1 MFVRLITDSFTR
13 QPRRKLLTTVTLAL
27 GTAIATATLT
37 VALDVGDRLAR
48 EFRSLGANLLVTPEA
63 DTLPLEI
70 GGVDYR
76 PVDSGAFLSEAQ
88 LGKLKTIFWRNNVIG
103 FAPFLDLPIAI
114 SSVTS
119 VGNGAYLK
127 SYLNHNDPVLRTS
140 LICTWFRNIM
150 QHYITRRLLLAVATL
165 IGTWYRHSVP
175 VPNGGGVFSTG
186 VASTNPG
193 WQLEG
198 RWFSDDSAEAVL
210 GSNLARRGGIKTGQ
224 MLEIRAGDAR
234 SQLIVTGIISTGGQE
249 DDAIVAPLPIAQRLS
264 GKAGQYRRL
273 LVSALTKPED
283 AFSQRDPKSMNSVE
297 FDRWYCS
304 PYISSI
310 SRQIQE
316 QLPGVSVRPIR
327 QVAEGEGQILS
338 RVQALMW
345 LVTFAALLAAALAV
359 ASTAG
364 TTVLERTAEVALMKA
379 LGARRRLVGAFFLG
393 EQWFM
398 AIVGGSLGYVGGL
411 GLAYVL
417 GQRVFGVSPST
428 RLILLPV
435 ILGLAAAVATAGSLL
450 PLRRVM
456 QLDPAPALRG
466 E

>member
-1 MFVRLITDSFTR
+1 MFVRLITDSFRR
-13 QPRRKLLTTVTLAL
+13 QPRRKLLTTVALAL

-37 VALDVGDRLAR
+37 VAMDVGDRLAR

-76 PVDSGAFLSEAQ
+76 PVDSGVFLSEAQ

-103 FAPFLDLPIAI
+103 FAPFLDAPVAA
-114 SSVTS
+114 TS
-119 VGNGAYLK
+119 PGSPA
-127 SYLNHNDPVLRTS
+127 PLRT
-140 LICTWFRNIM
+140 
-150 QHYITRRLLLAVATL
+150 TL
-165 IGTWYRHSVP
+165 IGTWYRHGIP
-175 VPNGGGVFSTG
+175 VPNGGGVFVTG
-186 VASTNPG
+186 VAATNPG
-193 WQLEG
+193 WQVEG
-198 RWFSDDSAEAVL
+198 RWFADNSAEAVV
-210 GSNLARRGGIKTGQ
+210 GANLARRAGIRSGQ
-224 MLEIRAGDAR
+224 TLEMRAGGAAL
-234 SQLIVTGIISTGGQE
+234 QLLVTGIISTGGQE
-249 DDAIVAPLPIAQRLS
+249 DEAILAPLDIAQGLAGRS
-264 GKAGQYRRL
+264 GQYRRL

-283 AFSQRDPKSMNSVE
+283 TFSERDPKSMNPQE

-316 QLPGVSVRPIR
+316 QLPGVNVRPIR

-338 RVQALMW
+338 RVQSLMW
-345 LVTFAALLAAALAV
+345 LVTLAALLAAALAV

-398 AIVGGSLGYVGGL
+398 AMVGGL
-411 GLAYVL
+411 AGYLAGMGLAHVL
-417 GQRVFGVSPST
+417 GQHIFGVSPST

-435 ILGLAAAVATAGSLL
+435 ILGLAAGVATAGSLL
-450 PLRRVM
+450 PLRKVM

>member
-1 MFVRLITDSFTR
+1 MFVRLITDSFKR
-13 QPRRKLLTTVTLAL
+13 QPRRKLLTTVALAL

-76 PVDSGAFLSEAQ
+76 PVDSGVFLSDAE

-103 FAPFLDLPIAI
+103 FAPFLDVPVATT
-114 SSVTS
+114 SMDPSVP
-119 VGNGAYLK
+119 NGIIG
-127 SYLNHNDPVLRTS
+127 V
-140 LICTWFRNIM
+140 
-150 QHYITRRLLLAVATL
+150 TL
-165 IGTWYRHSVP
+165 IGTWYRHDVAIPS
-175 VPNGGGVFSTG
+175 GGGVFTTG
-186 VASTNPG
+186 VAATNPG
-193 WQLEG
+193 WQVDG
-198 RWFSDDSAEAVL
+198 RWFRDDSDHEAVV
-210 GSNLARRGGIKTGQ
+210 GANLSR
-224 MLEIRAGDAR
+224 RAGIRIGRTLPVVSRGSTSDL
-234 SQLIVTGIISTGGQE
+234 LITGIVSTGGQE
-249 DDAIVAPLPIAQRLS
+249 DEAIIAPLAIAQRIS
-264 GKAGQYRRL
+264 GKPGQYRRL

-283 AFSQRDPKSMNSVE
+283 AFSVRDPKSMNPTE

-338 RVQALMW
+338 RVQSLMW

-379 LGARRRLVGAFFLG
+379 LGARRTLVGAFFLG

-398 AIVGGSLGYVGGL
+398 AIVGGLLGYAAGM
-411 GLAYVL
+411 GLAHVL

-450 PLRRVM
+450 PLRKVM
-456 QLDPAPALRG
+456 RLDPAPALRG

>member
-1 MFVRLITDSFTR
+1 VFVRLITDSFKR
-13 QPRRKLLTTVTLAL
+13 QPRRKLLTTVALAL

-48 EFRSLGANLLVTPEA
+48 EFRSLGANLLVTPEE

-76 PVDSGAFLSEAQ
+76 PVDSGVFLSDAE

-103 FAPFLDLPIAI
+103 FAPFLDVPIAI
-114 SSVTS
+114 NSISPS
-119 VGNGAYLK
+119 IPNG
-127 SYLNHNDPVLRTS
+127 VLRT
-140 LICTWFRNIM
+140 
-150 QHYITRRLLLAVATL
+150 TL
-165 IGTWYRHSVP
+165 IGTWYRHAVP

-186 VASTNPG
+186 LASTNPG
-193 WQLEG
+193 WQVEG
-198 RWFSDDSAEAVL
+198 RWFSDDSDHHAVV
-210 GSNLARRGGIKTGQ
+210 GANLSRRAGIKTGQ
-224 MLEIRAGDAR
+224 MLDIRSAGANV
-234 SQLIVTGIISTGGQE
+234 QLVVTGIVSTGGQE
-249 DDAIVAPLPIAQRLS
+249 DDAILAPLAIAQQIS
-264 GKAGQYRRL
+264 GKPGQYRRL

-283 AFSQRDPKSMNSVE
+283 TFSQRDPKSMNPGE

-338 RVQALMW
+338 RVQSLMW
-345 LVTFAALLAAALAV
+345 LVTFASLLAAALAV

-379 LGARRRLVGAFFLG
+379 LGARRSLVGAFFLG

-398 AIVGGSLGYVGGL
+398 AIVGGLLGYAAGM
-411 GLAYVL
+411 GLAHAV
-417 GQRVFGVSPST
+417 GQSIFGVSPST

-435 ILGLAAAVATAGSLL
+435 ILGIAAAVATAGSLL
-450 PLRRVM
+450 PLRKVM
-456 QLDPAPALRG
+456 RLDPAPALRG

>member
-13 QPRRKLLTTVTLAL
+13 QPRRKLLTTVALAL

-76 PVDSGAFLSEAQ
+76 PVDSGVFLSEAE

-103 FAPFLDLPIAI
+103 FAPFLDVPIAI
-114 SSVTS
+114 NSISPS
-119 VGNGAYLK
+119 IPNG
-127 SYLNHNDPVLRTS
+127 VLQT
-140 LICTWFRNIM
+140 
-150 QHYITRRLLLAVATL
+150 TL
-165 IGTWYRHSVP
+165 IGTWYRHAVS

-193 WQLEG
+193 WRVEG
-198 RWFSDDSAEAVL
+198 SWFSDDSDDCAVV
-210 GSNLARRGGIKTGQ
+210 GTNLARRAGLRIGQTLQIYFGGSTSTV
-224 MLEIRAGDAR
+224 L
-234 SQLIVTGIISTGGQE
+234 VTGIISTGGQE
-249 DDAIVAPLPIAQRLS
+249 DDAVLVPLAIAQRIS
-264 GKAGQYRRL
+264 GKPGQYRRL

-283 AFSQRDPKSMNSVE
+283 TFSQRDPKSMNPAE

-316 QLPGVSVRPIR
+316 QLPAVSVRPIR

-338 RVQALMW
+338 RVQSLMW

-398 AIVGGSLGYVGGL
+398 AIVGGLLGYAAGM
-411 GLAYVL
+411 GLAHVL
-417 GQRVFGVSPST
+417 GQRIFGVSPST

-450 PLRRVM
+450 PLRKVM
-456 QLDPAPALRG
+456 RLDPAPALRG

>member
-1 MFVRLITDSFTR
+1 MFLRLITDSFAR
-13 QPRRKLLTTVTLAL
+13 QPRRKLLTTAALAL

-63 DTLPLEI
+63 DTLPLQI

-76 PVDSGAFLSEAQ
+76 PVDSGIFLSETQ

-103 FAPFLDLPIAI
+103 FAPFLDVPVKVI
-114 SSVTS
+114 SVISPGT
-119 VGNGAYLK
+119 GAYLK
-127 SYLNHNDPVLRTS
+127 SYPSDPFRT
-140 LICTWFRNIM
+140 
-150 QHYITRRLLLAVATL
+150 TL
-165 IGTWYRHSVP
+165 IGTWYRHDVSI
-175 VPNGGGVFSTG
+175 PNGGGVFSTG
-186 VASTNPG
+186 VAATNPG
-193 WQLEG
+193 WQVQG
-198 RWFSDDSAEAVL
+198 RWFSDDSAEAVV
-210 GSNLARRGGIKTGQ
+210 GANFARRLGIKSGQ
-224 MLEIRAGDAR
+224 TLELRSGDSS
-234 SQLIVTGIISTGGQE
+234 SQLAVTGIISSGGQE
-249 DDAIVAPLPIAQRLS
+249 DDAIIAPLAIAQTLS
-264 GKAGQYRRL
+264 GKPGQYRRL

-283 AFSQRDPKSMNSVE
+283 AFSQRDPKSMNPAE

-316 QLPGVSVRPIR
+316 QLPGVNVRPIR

-338 RVQALMW
+338 RVQSLMW

-398 AIVGGSLGYVGGL
+398 AIVGGLLGYAAGM
-411 GLAYVL
+411 GLAHVL
-417 GQRVFGVSPST
+417 GQRVFGISPST

-450 PLRRVM
+450 PLRKVM

>member
-1 MFVRLITDSFTR
+1 VFLRLITDSFAR
-13 QPRRKLLTTVTLAL
+13 QPRRKLLTTAALAL

-76 PVDSGAFLSEAQ
+76 PVDSGIFLSEAD

-103 FAPFLDLPIAI
+103 FAPFLDVPVA
-114 SSVTS
+114 VTS
-119 VGNGAYLK
+119 TNSSTVNV
-127 SYLNHNDPVLRTS
+127 PLRT
-140 LICTWFRNIM
+140 
-150 QHYITRRLLLAVATL
+150 TL
-165 IGTWYRHSVP
+165 IGTWYRHNVP
-175 VPNGGGVFSTG
+175 VPNGGGLFSTG
-186 VASTNPG
+186 VAAASPG
-193 WQLEG
+193 WQVQG
-198 RWFSDDSAEAVL
+198 RWFSDDSPEAVV
-210 GSNLARRGGIKTGQ
+210 GAKFARRAGIRSGQ
-224 MLEIRAGDAR
+224 ALEVRAGAAS
-234 SQLIVTGIISTGGQE
+234 SQLVVTGIISSGGQE
-249 DDAIVAPLPIAQRLS
+249 DDAIVAPIEIAQRLS

-283 AFSQRDPKSMNSVE
+283 VFSQRDPKSMNPAD

-316 QLPGVSVRPIR
+316 QLPGVNVRPIR

-338 RVQALMW
+338 RVQSLMW

-398 AIVGGSLGYVGGL
+398 AIVGGLLGYVAGM
-411 GLAYVL
+411 GLAHVL

-450 PLRRVM
+450 PLRKVM

>member
-1 MFVRLITDSFTR
+1 VFFRLITDSFAR
-13 QPRRKLLTTVTLAL
+13 QPRRKLLTTVALAL

-76 PVDSGAFLSEAQ
+76 PVDSGVFLSDAE

-103 FAPFLDLPIAI
+103 FAPFLDVPVAVTSAI
-114 SSVTS
+114 SSLP
-119 VGNGAYLK
+119 NKA
-127 SYLNHNDPVLRTS
+127 LRT
-140 LICTWFRNIM
+140 
-150 QHYITRRLLLAVATL
+150 TL
-165 IGTWYRHSVP
+165 IGTWYRHNVAI
-175 VPNGGGVFSTG
+175 PNGGGVFSTG

-193 WQLEG
+193 WQVAG
-198 RWFSDDSAEAVL
+198 RWFPDDSTEAVV
-210 GSNLARRGGIKTGQ
+210 GANLARRAGIGAGQ
-224 MLEIRAGDAR
+224 TLEIRAGGAS
-234 SQLIVTGIISTGGQE
+234 SQLMVTGIISTGGQE
-249 DDAIVAPLPIAQRLS
+249 DDAILAPIEIAQQLS
-264 GKAGQYRRL
+264 GKPGQYRRL

-283 AFSQRDPKSMNSVE
+283 AFSQRDPKSMNPEE

-316 QLPGVSVRPIR
+316 QLPGVDVRPIR

-338 RVQALMW
+338 RVQSLMW

-398 AIVGGSLGYVGGL
+398 AVVGGAAGYVAGI
-411 GLAYVL
+411 GLAHVL
-417 GQRVFGVSPST
+417 GEHIFGVSPST

-450 PLRRVM
+450 PLRKVM

-466 E
+466 K

>member
-13 QPRRKLLTTVTLAL
+13 QPRRKLLTTIALAL

-48 EFRSLGANLLVTPEA
+48 EFRSLGANLLVTPER

-76 PVDSGAFLSEAQ
+76 PVDSGVFLSEAE

-103 FAPFLDLPIAI
+103 FAPFLDVPVSIVSATP
-114 SSVTS
+114 SSRV
-119 VGNGAYLK
+119 
-127 SYLNHNDPVLRTS
+127 
-140 LICTWFRNIM
+140 
-150 QHYITRRLLLAVATL
+150 TL
-165 IGTWYRHSVP
+165 IGTWYRHSVA

-193 WQLEG
+193 WQMEG
-198 RWFSDDSAEAVL
+198 RWFSDDSSEAVV
-210 GSNLARRGGIKTGQ
+210 GTNLARRAGIRPGQ
-224 MLEIRAGDAR
+224 TLEVRAGDAGA
-234 SQLIVTGIISTGGQE
+234 QVTISGIISTGGQE
-249 DDAIVAPLPIAQRLS
+249 DEAILAPLAVAQGLS
-264 GKAGQYRRL
+264 GRRGQYRRL

-283 AFSQRDPKSMNSVE
+283 AFSERDPKSMNPAE

-316 QLPGVSVRPIR
+316 QLPGVTVRPIR

-338 RVQALMW
+338 RVQSLMW
-345 LVTFAALLAAALAV
+345 LVTFAALFAAALAV

-364 TTVLERTAEVALMKA
+364 TTVMERTAEVALMKA

-398 AIVGGSLGYVGGL
+398 AVAGGLLGYMGGL
-411 GLAYVL
+411 GLAHTL
-417 GQRVFGVSPST
+417 GQRIFGVSPST

-450 PLRRVM
+450 PLRKVM

>member
-13 QPRRKLLTTVTLAL
+13 QPRRKLLTTIALAL

-37 VALDVGDRLAR
+37 VALDIGDRLAR
-48 EFRSLGANLLVTPEA
+48 EFRSLGANLLVTPEQ

-76 PVDSGAFLSEAQ
+76 PIDSGTFLSEGQ

-103 FAPFLDLPIAI
+103 FAPFLDVPV
-114 SSVTS
+114 SVVSPTPS
-119 VGNGAYLK
+119 A
-127 SYLNHNDPVLRTS
+127 ST
-140 LICTWFRNIM
+140 
-150 QHYITRRLLLAVATL
+150 TL
-165 IGTWYRHSVP
+165 IGTWYRHNVAVP
-175 VPNGGGVFSTG
+175 SGGGVFNTG

-193 WQLEG
+193 WQVEG
-198 RWFSDDSAEAVL
+198 RWFSDDTSEAVV
-210 GSNLARRGGIKTGQ
+210 GANLARRAGIRPGQ
-224 MLEIRAGDAR
+224 PLEIRAGDAGSR
-234 SQLIVTGIISTGGQE
+234 LMVTGIISTGGQE
-249 DDAIVAPLPIAQRLS
+249 DDAILAPLAIAQQLS
-264 GKAGQYRRL
+264 RKPGQYRRL

-283 AFSQRDPKSMNSVE
+283 AFSERDPKSMNPAE

-316 QLPGVSVRPIR
+316 QLPGISVRPIR

-338 RVQALMW
+338 RVQSLMW

-359 ASTAG
+359 ASTAA
-364 TTVLERTAEVALMKA
+364 TTVMERTAEVALMKA

-398 AIVGGSLGYVGGL
+398 AVVGGLLGYVGGL
-411 GLAYVL
+411 GLAHAL
-417 GQRVFGVSPST
+417 GQSIFGVSPST
-428 RLILLPV
+428 RLILLPL

-450 PLRRVM
+450 PLRKVM

>member
-1 MFVRLITDSFTR
+1 VFVRLITDSFAR
-13 QPRRKLLTTVTLAL
+13 QPRRKLLTTIALAL
-27 GTAIATATLT
+27 GTAVATATLT
-37 VALDVGDRLAR
+37 VALDIGDRLAR
-48 EFRSLGANLLVTPEA
+48 EFRSLGANLLVTPEG
-63 DTLPLEI
+63 DSLPLEI

-76 PVDSGAFLSEAQ
+76 PVDSGVFLPEAE
-88 LGKLKTIFWRNNVIG
+88 LGKLKTIFWHNNIIG
-103 FAPFLDLPIAI
+103 FAPFLD
-114 SSVTS
+114 V
-119 VGNGAYLK
+119 
-127 SYLNHNDPVLRTS
+127 PV
-140 LICTWFRNIM
+140 
-150 QHYITRRLLLAVATL
+150 AVSTNPSTPNPMRATL
-165 IGTWYRHSVP
+165 IGTWYRHNVMVP
-175 VPNGGGVFSTG
+175 SGGGAFSTG
-186 VASTNPG
+186 VAATNPG
-193 WQLEG
+193 WQIEG
-198 RWFSDDSAEAVL
+198 RWFADDTAEAVV
-210 GSNLARRGGIKTGQ
+210 GANFARRAGIRPGQ
-224 MLEIRAGDAR
+224 SIEVHANEAS
-234 SQLIVTGIISTGGQE
+234 SQLTVTGILSTGGQE
-249 DDAIVAPLPIAQRLS
+249 DDAILAPLAIAQQLS
-264 GKAGQYRRL
+264 GKPGQYRRL

-283 AFSQRDPKSMNSVE
+283 AFGQRNPKSMNPEE
-297 FDRWYCS
+297 FERWYCS

-310 SRQIQE
+310 SLQIQ
-316 QLPGVSVRPIR
+316 QVLPGVTVRPIR

-398 AIVGGSLGYVGGL
+398 AMVGGLLGYASGL
-411 GLAYVL
+411 GLAHTL
-417 GQRVFGVSPST
+417 GQHVFGVSPST

-456 QLDPAPALRG
+456 RLDPAPALRG

>member
-1 MFVRLITDSFTR
+1 VFLTLITDSFAR
-13 QPRRKLLTTVTLAL
+13 QPRRKLLTTVALAL
-27 GTAIATATLT
+27 GTAVATATLT

-63 DTLPLEI
+63 DTLPLQI

-76 PVDSGAFLSEAQ
+76 PADSGIFLSEAE

-103 FAPFLDLPIAI
+103 FAPFLDVPIAVTFTN
-114 SSVTS
+114 SSTV
-119 VGNGAYLK
+119 NA
-127 SYLNHNDPVLRTS
+127 PLRT
-140 LICTWFRNIM
+140 
-150 QHYITRRLLLAVATL
+150 TL
-165 IGTWYRHSVP
+165 IGTWYRHDLP

-186 VASTNPG
+186 VAATNSG
-193 WQLEG
+193 WQVQG
-198 RWFSDDSAEAVL
+198 RWFSDDSAEAVV
-210 GSNLARRGGIKTGQ
+210 GANFARRADIRSGQ
-224 MLEIRAGDAR
+224 SLEIRAGDAR
-234 SQLIVTGIISTGGQE
+234 SRLVVTGILSTGGQE
-249 DDAIVAPLPIAQRLS
+249 DDAIIAPLAIAQTLS
-264 GKAGQYRRL
+264 GKPGQYRRL
-273 LVSALTKPED
+273 LLSALTKPED
-283 AFSQRDPKSMNSVE
+283 AFSQRDPKSMNPAE

-316 QLPGVSVRPIR
+316 QLPGVNVRPIR

-338 RVQALMW
+338 RVQSLMW

-398 AIVGGSLGYVGGL
+398 AIVGGVLGYAAGM
-411 GLAYVL
+411 GLAHLL
-417 GQRVFGVSPST
+417 GQRVFGISPST

-450 PLRRVM
+450 PLRKVM
-456 QLDPAPALRG
+456 QLDPASALRG

>member
-13 QPRRKLLTTVTLAL
+13 QPRRKLLTTAALAL

-37 VALDVGDRLAR
+37 VALDIGDRLAR
-48 EFRSLGANLLVTPEA
+48 EFRSLGANLLVTPER

-76 PVDSGAFLSEAQ
+76 PIDSGTFLSEAQ

-103 FAPFLDLPIAI
+103 FAPFLDVPVSVI
-114 SSVTS
+114 S
-119 VGNGAYLK
+119 AR
-127 SYLNHNDPVLRTS
+127 PS
-140 LICTWFRNIM
+140 LT
-150 QHYITRRLLLAVATL
+150 TTL
-165 IGTWYRHSVP
+165 IGTWYRHDVL

-186 VASTNPG
+186 VGSTNPG
-193 WQLEG
+193 WRVEG
-198 RWFSDDSAEAVL
+198 RWFADDSAEAVV
-210 GSNLARRGGIKTGQ
+210 GANLARRAGIRSGQ
-224 MLEIRAGDAR
+224 SLEIRAGNAS
-234 SQLIVTGIISTGGQE
+234 SQLVVTGIISTGGQE
-249 DDAIVAPLPIAQRLS
+249 DEAILAPLAIAQQLS

-283 AFSQRDPKSMNSVE
+283 AFSERDPRSMNPAE

-316 QLPGVSVRPIR
+316 QLPGISVRPIR

-338 RVQALMW
+338 RVQSLMW
-345 LVTFAALLAAALAV
+345 LVTFAALFAAALAV

-364 TTVLERTAEVALMKA
+364 TTVMERTAEVALMKA

-398 AIVGGSLGYVGGL
+398 AAVGGLLGYVGGL
-411 GLAYVL
+411 GLAHAL
-417 GQRVFGVSPST
+417 GQRIFGVSPST
-428 RLILLPV
+428 RLILLPL

-450 PLRRVM
+450 PLRKVM

>member
-1 MFVRLITDSFTR
+1 VFLRLITDSFAR
-13 QPRRKLLTTVTLAL
+13 QPRRKLLTTVALAL
-27 GTAIATATLT
+27 GTAVATATLS

-76 PVDSGAFLSEAQ
+76 PVDSGVFLSEAQ

-103 FAPFLDLPIAI
+103 FAPFLD
-114 SSVTS
+114 V
-119 VGNGAYLK
+119 
-127 SYLNHNDPVLRTS
+127 PV
-140 LICTWFRNIM
+140 
-150 QHYITRRLLLAVATL
+150 AVASMSSSESNVPWRTTL
-165 IGTWYRHSVP
+165 IGTWYRQNVP
-175 VPNGGGVFSTG
+175 VPGGGGTFSTG
-186 VASTNPG
+186 VASTSPG
-193 WQLEG
+193 WQVEG
-198 RWFSDDSAEAVL
+198 RWFSDDSSEAVV
-210 GSNLARRGGIKTGQ
+210 GADLARRESIKPGQ
-224 MLEIRAGDAR
+224 SLEMRAGNAA
-234 SQLIVTGIISTGGQE
+234 SQIVVTGIISTGGQE
-249 DDAIVAPLPIAQRLS
+249 DNAILAPLAIAQRLS
-264 GKAGQYRRL
+264 GKPGQYRRL

-283 AFSQRDPKSMNSVE
+283 AFSQRDPKSMNPAE

-345 LVTFAALLAAALAV
+345 LVTFVALLAAALAV

-379 LGARRRLVGAFFLG
+379 LGARRMLVGAFFLG

-398 AIVGGSLGYVGGL
+398 AIVGGLLGYVAGM
-411 GLAYVL
+411 GLARLL
-417 GQRVFGVSPST
+417 GQSVFGVSPST
-428 RLILLPV
+428 RFILLPV
-435 ILGLAAAVATAGSLL
+435 ILSLAAAVATAGSLL
-450 PLRRVM
+450 PLRKVM
-456 QLDPAPALRG
+456 QLDPASALRG

>member
-1 MFVRLITDSFTR
+1 MFVRLITDSFKR
-13 QPRRKLLTTVTLAL
+13 QPRRKLLTTAALAL

-48 EFRSLGANLLVTPEA
+48 EFRSLGANLVVTPQT

-76 PVDSGAFLSEAQ
+76 PVDSGVFLSEGD

-103 FAPFLDLPIAI
+103 FAPFLDVPITIA
-114 SSVTS
+114 SDHMTA
-119 VGNGAYLK
+119 GNAA
-127 SYLNHNDPVLRTS
+127 LRT
-140 LICTWFRNIM
+140 
-150 QHYITRRLLLAVATL
+150 TL
-165 IGTWYRHSVP
+165 IGTWYRRNVAVP
-175 VPNGGGVFSTG
+175 GGGGVFNTG
-186 VASTNPG
+186 VALTNPG
-193 WQLEG
+193 WKVDG
-198 RWFSDDSAEAVL
+198 RWFSDDAAEAVA
-210 GSNLARRGGIKTGQ
+210 GANLARRAGIRSGQ
-224 MLEIRAGDAR
+224 TLEIHAGDATAR
-234 SQLIVTGIISTGGQE
+234 LIVTGIISSGGQE
-249 DDAIVAPLPIAQRLS
+249 DDAMVAPLAIAQQLS
-264 GKAGQYRRL
+264 AKPGQYRRL

-283 AFSQRDPKSMNSVE
+283 AFSQRDPKSMNPEE

-316 QLPGVSVRPIR
+316 QIPGVTVRAIR

-338 RVQALMW
+338 RVQSLMW

-359 ASTAG
+359 AATAG
-364 TTVLERTAEVALMKA
+364 TTVLERTGEVALMKA

-398 AIVGGSLGYVGGL
+398 AIMGGLLGYAGGL
-411 GLAYVL
+411 GLAHAL
-417 GQRVFGVSPST
+417 GERIFGVSPST

-435 ILGLAAAVATAGSLL
+435 VLGLAAAVATAGSLL

-456 QLDPAPALRG
+456 KLDPAPVLRG

>member
-1 MFVRLITDSFTR
+1 
-13 QPRRKLLTTVTLAL
+13 
-27 GTAIATATLT
+27 
-37 VALDVGDRLAR
+37 
-48 EFRSLGANLLVTPEA
+48 
-63 DTLPLEI
+63 
-70 GGVDYR
+70 
-76 PVDSGAFLSEAQ
+76 VDSGVFLSEAE

-103 FAPFLDLPIAI
+103 FAPFLDLPA
-114 SSVTS
+114 SVYSPASDTF
-119 VGNGAYLK
+119 
-127 SYLNHNDPVLRTS
+127 LRT
-140 LICTWFRNIM
+140 
-150 QHYITRRLLLAVATL
+150 TL
-165 IGTWYRHSVP
+165 IGTWYRHQVP
-175 VPNGGGVFSTG
+175 VPNGGGVFTTG
-186 VASTNPG
+186 VAATNPG
-193 WQLEG
+193 WRVEG
-198 RWFSDDSAEAVL
+198 SWFPDDSDHYAVV
-210 GSNLARRGGIKTGQ
+210 GASLARRIGIRIGQTLQIHTGASTSD
-224 MLEIRAGDAR
+224 L
-234 SQLIVTGIISTGGQE
+234 LITGILSTGGQE
-249 DDAIVAPLPIAQRLS
+249 DDAVVAPMAIAQRLS
-264 GKAGQYRRL
+264 GKPGEYRRL

-283 AFSQRDPKSMNSVE
+283 AFSQRDPKSMNPAD

-316 QLPGVSVRPIR
+316 QLPGVSVRAIR

-398 AIVGGSLGYVGGL
+398 AMVGGLLGYAGGL
-411 GLAYVL
+411 GLAHAL
-417 GQRVFGVSPST
+417 GQRVFGVAPNI

-450 PLRRVM
+450 PLRKVM
-456 QLDPAPALRG
+456 QLDPAPVLRG
-466 E
+466 Q

>member
-1 MFVRLITDSFTR
+1 MFVRLITDSFAR
-13 QPRRKLLTTVTLAL
+13 QPRRKLLTTAALAL

-48 EFRSLGANLLVTPEA
+48 EFRSLGANLLVTPEQ

-76 PVDSGAFLSEAQ
+76 PVDSGVFLSEAE

-103 FAPFLDLPIAI
+103 FAPFLDVPVAV
-114 SSVTS
+114 SSNSPS
-119 VGNGAYLK
+119 VPNG
-127 SYLNHNDPVLRTS
+127 VLRT
-140 LICTWFRNIM
+140 
-150 QHYITRRLLLAVATL
+150 TL
-165 IGTWYRHSVP
+165 IGTWYRHNVP
-175 VPNGGGVFSTG
+175 VPSGGGAFSTG
-186 VASTNPG
+186 LSSTNPG
-193 WQLEG
+193 WQVQG
-198 RWFSDDSAEAVL
+198 RWFSDDSDHEAVVGADL
-210 GSNLARRGGIKTGQ
+210 SR
-224 MLEIRAGDAR
+224 RAGIRIGRALPVVSGGST
-234 SQLIVTGIISTGGQE
+234 SQLLITGIISTGGQE
-249 DDAIVAPLPIAQRLS
+249 DDAILAPLATAQRLS
-264 GKAGQYRRL
+264 GKPGQYRRL

-283 AFSQRDPKSMNSVE
+283 AFSQRDPKSMNPAE

-316 QLPGVSVRPIR
+316 QLPGVNVRPIR

-338 RVQALMW
+338 RVQSLMW

-359 ASTAG
+359 AATAG

-398 AIVGGSLGYVGGL
+398 AIVGGLLGYLGGL
-411 GLAYVL
+411 ALAHEL

-450 PLRRVM
+450 PLRKVM
-456 QLDPAPALRG
+456 QLDPAPVLRG

>member
-1 MFVRLITDSFTR
+1 VFVRLITDSFKR
-13 QPRRKLLTTVTLAL
+13 QPRRKLLTTVALAL

-48 EFRSLGANLLVTPEA
+48 EFRSLGANLLVTPQA

-76 PVDSGAFLSEAQ
+76 PVDSGIFLSDAE

-103 FAPFLDLPIAI
+103 FAPFLDVP
-114 SSVTS
+114 VTVNS
-119 VGNGAYLK
+119 A
-127 SYLNHNDPVLRTS
+127 SPSTANDASR
-140 LICTWFRNIM
+140 
-150 QHYITRRLLLAVATL
+150 ATL
-165 IGTWYRHSVP
+165 IGTWYRHNVAIPS
-175 VPNGGGVFSTG
+175 GGGVFSTG
-186 VASTNPG
+186 VAATNPG
-193 WQLEG
+193 WQVDG
-198 RWFSDDSAEAVL
+198 RWFSDDSGHEAVV
-210 GSNLARRGGIKTGQ
+210 GANLSRRAGIKTGE
-224 MLEIRAGDAR
+224 MLDIRAAGANA
-234 SQLIVTGIISTGGQE
+234 QLIVTGIVSTGGQE
-249 DDAIVAPLPIAQRLS
+249 DDAILAPLAIAQQLS
-264 GKAGQYRRL
+264 GKPAQYRRL

-283 AFSQRDPKSMNSVE
+283 TFSQRDPKSMNPAE

-338 RVQALMW
+338 RVQSLMW

-379 LGARRRLVGAFFLG
+379 LGARRSLVGAFFLG

-398 AIVGGSLGYVGGL
+398 AIVGGLLGYAAGM
-411 GLAYVL
+411 GLARAV
-417 GQRVFGVSPST
+417 GQSIFGVSPST

-435 ILGLAAAVATAGSLL
+435 ILGIAAAVATAGSLL
-450 PLRRVM
+450 PLRKVM
-456 QLDPAPALRG
+456 RLDPAPALRG

>member
-1 MFVRLITDSFTR
+1 
-13 QPRRKLLTTVTLAL
+13 
-27 GTAIATATLT
+27 
-37 VALDVGDRLAR
+37 
-48 EFRSLGANLLVTPEA
+48 
-63 DTLPLEI
+63 
-70 GGVDYR
+70 
-76 PVDSGAFLSEAQ
+76 
-88 LGKLKTIFWRNNVIG
+88 VIG
-103 FAPFLDLPIAI
+103 FAPFLDVPIAI
-114 SSVTS
+114 NSISPS
-119 VGNGAYLK
+119 IPNG
-127 SYLNHNDPVLRTS
+127 VLRT
-140 LICTWFRNIM
+140 
-150 QHYITRRLLLAVATL
+150 TL
-165 IGTWYRHSVP
+165 IGTWYRHAVP

-186 VASTNPG
+186 LASTNPG
-193 WQLEG
+193 WQVEG
-198 RWFSDDSAEAVL
+198 RWFSDDSDHHAVV
-210 GSNLARRGGIKTGQ
+210 GANLSRRAGIKTGQ
-224 MLEIRAGDAR
+224 MLDIRSAGANV
-234 SQLIVTGIISTGGQE
+234 QLVVTGIVSTGGQE
-249 DDAIVAPLPIAQRLS
+249 DDAILAPLAIAQQIS
-264 GKAGQYRRL
+264 GKPGQYRRL

-283 AFSQRDPKSMNSVE
+283 TFSQRDPKSMNPGE

-338 RVQALMW
+338 RVQSLMW

-379 LGARRRLVGAFFLG
+379 LGARRSLVGAFFLG

-398 AIVGGSLGYVGGL
+398 AIVGGLLGYAAGM
-411 GLAYVL
+411 GLAHVL

-450 PLRRVM
+450 PLRKVM
-456 QLDPAPALRG
+456 RLDPAPALRG

>member
-1 MFVRLITDSFTR
+1 
-13 QPRRKLLTTVTLAL
+13 
-27 GTAIATATLT
+27 
-37 VALDVGDRLAR
+37 
-48 EFRSLGANLLVTPEA
+48 LGANLLVTPEA

-76 PVDSGAFLSEAQ
+76 PVDSGVFLSDAE

-103 FAPFLDLPIAI
+103 FAPFLDVPIAVNSAP
-114 SSVTS
+114 SSEPS
-119 VGNGAYLK
+119 GG
-127 SYLNHNDPVLRTS
+127 LRT
-140 LICTWFRNIM
+140 
-150 QHYITRRLLLAVATL
+150 TL
-165 IGTWYRHSVP
+165 IGTWDRHNVAI
-175 VPNGGGVFSTG
+175 PNGGGVFSTG

-193 WQLEG
+193 WQVAG
-198 RWFSDDSAEAVL
+198 RWFSDDSTEAVV
-210 GSNLARRGGIKTGQ
+210 GANLARRAGIQAGRT
-224 MLEIRAGDAR
+224 LEIRADGVS
-234 SQLIVTGIISTGGQE
+234 SQLLVTGIISTGGQE
-249 DDAIVAPLPIAQRLS
+249 DDAILAPIEIAQRLS
-264 GKAGQYRRL
+264 GKPGEYRRL

-283 AFSQRDPKSMNSVE
+283 AFSQRDPKSMNPEE

-316 QLPGVSVRPIR
+316 QLPGVNVRPIR

-338 RVQALMW
+338 RVQSLMW

-398 AIVGGSLGYVGGL
+398 AVVGGVAGYVAGI
-411 GLAYVL
+411 GLAHVL
-417 GQRVFGVSPST
+417 GERIFGVSPST

-450 PLRRVM
+450 PLRKVM

-466 E
+466 K

>member
-1 MFVRLITDSFTR
+1 MRRAEFPSRRYFVFVRLITDSFTR
-13 QPRRKLLTTVTLAL
+13 QPRRKLLTTIALAL
-27 GTAIATATLT
+27 GTAIATATVT
-37 VALDVGDRLAR
+37 VALDIGDRLAR
-48 EFRSLGANLLVTPEA
+48 EFRSLGANLLVTPEQ

-76 PVDSGAFLSEAQ
+76 PVDSGTFLSEGQ

-103 FAPFLDLPIAI
+103 FAPFLDVPV
-114 SSVTS
+114 SVVSATPS
-119 VGNGAYLK
+119 A
-127 SYLNHNDPVLRTS
+127 S
-140 LICTWFRNIM
+140 
-150 QHYITRRLLLAVATL
+150 ATL
-165 IGTWYRHSVP
+165 IGTWYRHNVAVP
-175 VPNGGGVFSTG
+175 GGGGIFNTG

-193 WQLEG
+193 WQVEG
-198 RWFSDDSAEAVL
+198 RWFSDDTSEAVV
-210 GSNLARRGGIKTGQ
+210 GANLARRAGIRPGQ
-224 MLEIRAGDAR
+224 PLEIRAGDAALR
-234 SQLIVTGIISTGGQE
+234 LMVTGVLATGGQE
-249 DDAIVAPLPIAQRLS
+249 DDAILAPLAIAQQLS
-264 GKAGQYRRL
+264 QKPGQYRRL

-283 AFSQRDPKSMNSVE
+283 AFSQRDTKSMNPAE

-316 QLPGVSVRPIR
+316 QLPGISVRPIR
-327 QVAEGEGQILS
+327 QVAEGEGEILS
-338 RVQALMW
+338 RVQSLMW

-359 ASTAG
+359 ASTAA
-364 TTVLERTAEVALMKA
+364 TTVMERTAEVALMKA

-398 AIVGGSLGYVGGL
+398 AVVGGLLGYVGGL
-411 GLAYVL
+411 GLAHAL
-417 GQRVFGVSPST
+417 GQRIFGVSPST
-428 RLILLPV
+428 RLILLPL

-450 PLRRVM
+450 PLRKVM

>member
-1 MFVRLITDSFTR
+1 M
-13 QPRRKLLTTVTLAL
+13 
-27 GTAIATATLT
+27 
-37 VALDVGDRLAR
+37 
-48 EFRSLGANLLVTPEA
+48 
-63 DTLPLEI
+63 
-70 GGVDYR
+70 
-76 PVDSGAFLSEAQ
+76 
-88 LGKLKTIFWRNNVIG
+88 
-103 FAPFLDLPIAI
+103 
-114 SSVTS
+114 
-119 VGNGAYLK
+119 
-127 SYLNHNDPVLRTS
+127 
-140 LICTWFRNIM
+140 
-150 QHYITRRLLLAVATL
+150 
-165 IGTWYRHSVP
+165 P

-186 VASTNPG
+186 LASTNPG
-193 WQLEG
+193 WQVEG
-198 RWFSDDSAEAVL
+198 RWFSDDSDHHAVV
-210 GSNLARRGGIKTGQ
+210 GANLARRAELRIGQTLQIYFGGSTSNV
-224 MLEIRAGDAR
+224 L
-234 SQLIVTGIISTGGQE
+234 VTGIISTGGQE
-249 DDAIVAPLPIAQRLS
+249 DDAVLVPLAIAQQIS
-264 GKAGQYRRL
+264 GKPGQYRRL

-283 AFSQRDPKSMNSVE
+283 TFSQRDPKSMNPTE

-338 RVQALMW
+338 RVQSLMW

-379 LGARRRLVGAFFLG
+379 LGARRSLVGAFFLG

-398 AIVGGSLGYVGGL
+398 AIVGGLLGYAAGM
-411 GLAYVL
+411 GLAHVL

-450 PLRRVM
+450 PLRKVM
-456 QLDPAPALRG
+456 RLDPAPALRG

>member
-1 MFVRLITDSFTR
+1 VFVRLITDSFKR
-13 QPRRKLLTTVTLAL
+13 QPRRKLLTTAALAL
-27 GTAIATATLT
+27 STAIATATLT

-76 PVDSGAFLSEAQ
+76 PVDSGVFLSEAQ

-103 FAPFLDLPIAI
+103 FAPFLDVP
-114 SSVTS
+114 VTMTRMPPA
-119 VGNGAYLK
+119 GNGADVKAYA
-127 SYLNHNDPVLRTS
+127 NGAGWR
-140 LICTWFRNIM
+140 
-150 QHYITRRLLLAVATL
+150 ATL
-165 IGTWYRHSVP
+165 IGTWYRHGVTVP
-175 VPNGGGVFSTG
+175 SGGGVFVTG

-193 WQLEG
+193 WHIEG
-198 RWFSDDSAEAVL
+198 NWFRDESDNEAVV
-210 GSNLARRGGIKTGQ
+210 GADLARRAGIGVGQ
-224 MLEIRAGDAR
+224 QILEVSAGDTSAR
-234 SQLIVTGIISTGGQE
+234 LVVTGILSTGGQE
-249 DDAIVAPLPIAQRLS
+249 DDAILAPLEVAQQLA
-264 GKAGQYRRL
+264 GKPGQYRRL

-283 AFSQRDPKSMNSVE
+283 AFSERDPKSMNPAE

-316 QLPGVSVRPIR
+316 QLPGVNVRPIR

-338 RVQALMW
+338 RVQSLMW
-345 LVTFAALLAAALAV
+345 LVTFAALLAASLAV

-398 AIVGGSLGYVGGL
+398 AIVGGLAGYVAGM
-411 GLAYVL
+411 GLAHVL
-417 GQRVFGVSPST
+417 GQQIFGVSPST

-435 ILGLAAAVATAGSLL
+435 IVGLAAAVATAGSLL
-450 PLRRVM
+450 PLRKVM

>member
-1 MFVRLITDSFTR
+1 VFLRLITDSFAR
-13 QPRRKLLTTVTLAL
+13 QPRRKLLTTAALAL

-76 PVDSGAFLSEAQ
+76 PVDSGIFLSEAD

-103 FAPFLDLPIAI
+103 FAPFLDVPIAI
-114 SSVTS
+114 NSINPSIL
-119 VGNGAYLK
+119 NG
-127 SYLNHNDPVLRTS
+127 VLRT
-140 LICTWFRNIM
+140 
-150 QHYITRRLLLAVATL
+150 TL
-165 IGTWYRHSVP
+165 IGTWYRRDVP
-175 VPNGGGVFSTG
+175 VPKGGGIFSTG

-193 WQLEG
+193 WQVEG
-198 RWFSDDSAEAVL
+198 SWFSDDSDHHAVV
-210 GSNLARRGGIKTGQ
+210 GANLARRAELRIGQ
-224 MLEIRAGDAR
+224 TLQIYFGR
-234 SQLIVTGIISTGGQE
+234 STSNVLVTGIISTGGQE
-249 DDAIVAPLPIAQRLS
+249 DDAVLVPLAIAQRIS
-264 GKAGQYRRL
+264 GKPGQYRRL

-283 AFSQRDPKSMNSVE
+283 VFSQRDPKSMNPAE

-316 QLPGVSVRPIR
+316 QLPGVNVRPIR

-338 RVQALMW
+338 RVQSLMW

-398 AIVGGSLGYVGGL
+398 AIVGGLLGYVAGM
-411 GLAYVL
+411 GLAHVL

-450 PLRRVM
+450 PLRKVM

>member
-1 MFVRLITDSFTR
+1 VFARLITDSFKR
-13 QPRRKLLTTVTLAL
+13 QPRRKLLTTVALAL

-76 PVDSGAFLSEAQ
+76 PVDSGVFLSDAE

-103 FAPFLDLPIAI
+103 FAPFLDVPIAI
-114 SSVTS
+114 NSTS
-119 VGNGAYLK
+119 PSIPNG
-127 SYLNHNDPVLRTS
+127 VLRT
-140 LICTWFRNIM
+140 
-150 QHYITRRLLLAVATL
+150 TL
-165 IGTWYRHSVP
+165 IGTWYRHAVP
-175 VPNGGGVFSTG
+175 VPNGGGVFTTG
-186 VASTNPG
+186 LASTNPG
-193 WQLEG
+193 WQVEG
-198 RWFSDDSAEAVL
+198 SWFSDDSDHHAVV
-210 GSNLARRGGIKTGQ
+210 GANLARRAGLRIGQTLQIYFGGSTSNV
-224 MLEIRAGDAR
+224 L
-234 SQLIVTGIISTGGQE
+234 VTGIISTGGQE
-249 DDAIVAPLPIAQRLS
+249 DDAVLVPLAIAQRIS
-264 GKAGQYRRL
+264 GKPGQYRHL

-283 AFSQRDPKSMNSVE
+283 TFSVRDPKSMNPTE
-297 FDRWYCS
+297 FERWCCS
-304 PYISSI
+304 PDISSI

-338 RVQALMW
+338 RVQSLMW

-379 LGARRRLVGAFFLG
+379 LGARRSLVGAFFLG

-398 AIVGGSLGYVGGL
+398 AIVGGLLGYAAGM
-411 GLAYVL
+411 GLAHVL

-450 PLRRVM
+450 PLRKVM
-456 QLDPAPALRG
+456 RLDPAPALRG

>member
-1 MFVRLITDSFTR
+1 MFLRLITDSFAR
-13 QPRRKLLTTVTLAL
+13 QPRRKLLTTAALAL
-27 GTAIATATLT
+27 GTAVATATLS

-76 PVDSGAFLSEAQ
+76 PVDSGIFLSEAD

-103 FAPFLDLPIAI
+103 FAPFLDVPVA
-114 SSVTS
+114 VTS
-119 VGNGAYLK
+119 TNSSTVNV
-127 SYLNHNDPVLRTS
+127 PLRT
-140 LICTWFRNIM
+140 
-150 QHYITRRLLLAVATL
+150 TL
-165 IGTWYRHSVP
+165 IGTWYRHDVS
-175 VPNGGGVFSTG
+175 VPNGGGVFSSG

-193 WQLEG
+193 WQVQG
-198 RWFSDDSAEAVL
+198 RWFSDDSAEAVV
-210 GSNLARRGGIKTGQ
+210 GANFARRAGIRSGQ
-224 MLEIRAGDAR
+224 ALEVRAGAAS
-234 SQLIVTGIISTGGQE
+234 SQLVVTGIISSGGQE
-249 DDAIVAPLPIAQRLS
+249 DDAIVAPIEIAQRLS

-283 AFSQRDPKSMNSVE
+283 AFSQRDPKSMNPTD

-316 QLPGVSVRPIR
+316 QLPGVNVRPIR

-338 RVQALMW
+338 RVQSLMW

-398 AIVGGSLGYVGGL
+398 AMVGGLLGYVAGM
-411 GLAYVL
+411 GLAHVL

-450 PLRRVM
+450 PLRKVM

>member
-13 QPRRKLLTTVTLAL
+13 QPRRKLLTTIALAL

-48 EFRSLGANLLVTPEA
+48 EFRSLGANLLVTPER

-76 PVDSGAFLSEAQ
+76 PIDSGTFLSEAQ

-103 FAPFLDLPIAI
+103 FAPFLNVPVSVI
-114 SSVTS
+114 S
-119 VGNGAYLK
+119 AR
-127 SYLNHNDPVLRTS
+127 PS
-140 LICTWFRNIM
+140 LT
-150 QHYITRRLLLAVATL
+150 TTL
-165 IGTWYRHSVP
+165 IGTWYRHNVP

-193 WQLEG
+193 WRVEG
-198 RWFSDDSAEAVL
+198 RWFADESAEAVI
-210 GSNLARRGGIKTGQ
+210 GANLARRAGIRSGQ
-224 MLEIRAGDAR
+224 SLEIRAGNAS
-234 SQLIVTGIISTGGQE
+234 SQLVVTGIISTGGQE
-249 DDAIVAPLPIAQRLS
+249 DEAILAPLAIAQQLS
-264 GKAGQYRRL
+264 GKAGEYRRL

-283 AFSQRDPKSMNSVE
+283 AFSERDPKSMNPAE

-316 QLPGVSVRPIR
+316 QLPGISVRPIR

-338 RVQALMW
+338 RVQSLMW
-345 LVTFAALLAAALAV
+345 LVTFAALFAAALAV

-364 TTVLERTAEVALMKA
+364 TTVMERTAEVALMKA

-398 AIVGGSLGYVGGL
+398 AVAGGLLGYVGGL
-411 GLAYVL
+411 GLAHAL
-417 GQRVFGVSPST
+417 GQRIFGVSPST
-428 RLILLPV
+428 RLILLPL

-450 PLRRVM
+450 PLRKVM

>member
-1 MFVRLITDSFTR
+1 VFLRLITDSFAR
-13 QPRRKLLTTVTLAL
+13 QPRRKLLTTAALAL

-63 DTLPLEI
+63 DTLPLQI

-76 PVDSGAFLSEAQ
+76 PVDSGIFLSETQ

-103 FAPFLDLPIAI
+103 FAPFLDVPVKVI
-114 SSVTS
+114 SVISPGT
-119 VGNGAYLK
+119 GAYLK
-127 SYLNHNDPVLRTS
+127 SYPSDPFRT
-140 LICTWFRNIM
+140 
-150 QHYITRRLLLAVATL
+150 TL
-165 IGTWYRHSVP
+165 IGTWYRHDVSI
-175 VPNGGGVFSTG
+175 PNGGGVFSTG
-186 VASTNPG
+186 VAATNPG
-193 WQLEG
+193 WQVQG
-198 RWFSDDSAEAVL
+198 RWFSDDSAEAVV
-210 GSNLARRGGIKTGQ
+210 GANFARRLGIKSGQ
-224 MLEIRAGDAR
+224 TLELRSGDSS
-234 SQLIVTGIISTGGQE
+234 SQLAVTGIISSGGQE
-249 DDAIVAPLPIAQRLS
+249 DDAIIAPLAIAQTLS
-264 GKAGQYRRL
+264 GKPGQYRRL

-283 AFSQRDPKSMNSVE
+283 AFSQRDPKSMNPAE

-316 QLPGVSVRPIR
+316 QLPGVNVRPIR

-338 RVQALMW
+338 RVQSLMW

-398 AIVGGSLGYVGGL
+398 AIVGGLLGYAAGM
-411 GLAYVL
+411 GLAHVL
-417 GQRVFGVSPST
+417 GQRVFGISPST

-450 PLRRVM
+450 PLRKVM